1 MRLRVV
7 ERHHRSGRESACRE
21 SGRGLPQSK
30 TLRARPHPGA
40 RPTLVVVECG
50 SPLSLFQ
57 RKSPRHLGDAP
68 GEGGRSLQ
76 KRRWARYIRGV
87 SPQQTLRTSVSLAGV
102 GLHGGNKVQ
111 MTFLPAPP
119 NTGIRFRRIDLEGRP
134 EIEGRVDHVG
144 DTTRSTTLVRG
155 NARVHT
161 VEHIMAAFSGCGID
175 NAVVE
180 LDASEPPIG
189 DGSSLPY
196 VQMIQQAGLLPQ
208 AEGRQPYQ
216 LTEPI
221 ELVAGDSTLVAL
233 PHDRLKIT
241 CTNADRTGR
250 YTQVFSV
257 EVTPESWVS
266 ELAPARTF
274 CFFEEI
280 EALVKNG
287 LIKGGS
293 LENAVVIRDDAV
305 LTTEPLRFADE
316 FVRHKILDV
325 VGDLA
330 LIGRPL
336 QAHVVAVR
344 PSHGTNC
351 ELARQI
357 VEQMRRPEAVMNAFV
372 PPAPPKTTSARSTP
386 ASEGGSNAVA
396 AVAEVANMG
405 IDYVMRLLPHR
416 YPFLM
421 VDRVTKVEGNH
432 IVALKNVTIN
442 EPYFVGH
449 FPGHPIMPGVLQL
462 EAIAQVA
469 GILMLRQAEN
479 VGKLAYF
486 MSAESVKW
494 RRPVR
499 PGDQLIID
507 VELTKSR
514 GKIGRA
520 KGVCSVGGETVS
532 EAEVTFMLTD
542 G

>member
-1 MRLRVV
+1 M
-7 ERHHRSGRESACRE
+7 S
-21 SGRGLPQSK
+21 
-30 TLRARPHPGA
+30 
-40 RPTLVVVECG
+40 
-50 SPLSLFQ
+50 
-57 RKSPRHLGDAP
+57 
-68 GEGGRSLQ
+68 
-76 KRRWARYIRGV
+76 
-87 SPQQTLRTSVSLAGV
+87 GV
-102 GLHGGNKVQ
+102 GLHGGGRVEL
-111 MTFLPAPP
+111 TFSPAAAD
-119 NTGIRFRRIDLEGRP
+119 TGIRFRRVDLEGKP
-134 EIEGRVDHVG
+134 EIEARVEHVG
-144 DTTRSTTLVRG
+144 DTTRSTTLSRG

-161 VEHIMAAFSGCGID
+161 VEHILAALTGCGVD
-175 NAVVE
+175 NAIVE
-180 LDASEPPIG
+180 LDASEAPIG

-196 VQMIQQAGLLPQ
+196 VRMIQQAGLLPQ
-208 AEGRQPYQ
+208 AEPRQPYRI
-216 LTEPI
+216 TEPI
-221 ELVAGDSTLVAL
+221 ELVAGETTMVAL

-241 CTNADRTGR
+241 CTHADRAGR
-250 YTQVFSV
+250 YTQVYSV
-257 EVTPESWVS
+257 ELTPESWES

-305 LTTEPLRFADE
+305 LTTEPLRFEDE
-316 FVRHKILDV
+316 FVRHKILDII
-325 VGDLA
+325 GDLS
-330 LIGRPL
+330 LVGRPL
-336 QAHVVAVR
+336 QGHIVAVR
-344 PSHGTNC
+344 PSHGVNC
-351 ELARQI
+351 ELARRI
-357 VEQMRRPEAVMNAFV
+357 TEQMRRPDAAMQAFLPPPVPKPAASRGGDAHGGATSEAG
-372 PPAPPKTTSARSTP
+372 TGET
-386 ASEGGSNAVA
+386 
-396 AVAEVANMG
+396 G

-421 VDRVTKVEGNH
+421 VDRVLRVEGNR
-432 IVALKNVTIN
+432 ITALKNVT
-442 EPYFVGH
+442 
-449 FPGHPIMPGVLQL
+449 IMPGVLQL
-462 EAIAQVA
+462 EAMAQVA

-499 PGDQLIID
+499 PGDQLVID